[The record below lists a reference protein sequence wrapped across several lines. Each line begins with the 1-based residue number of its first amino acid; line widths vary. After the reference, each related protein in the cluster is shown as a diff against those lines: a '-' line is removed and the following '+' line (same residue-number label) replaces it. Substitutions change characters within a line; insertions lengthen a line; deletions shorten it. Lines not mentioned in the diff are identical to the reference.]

1 MPFLKKAPACQ
12 SETGLTL
19 DGCHERPEAETRPR
33 SPLKCVVKK
42 PRAGIIKREDH
53 TRTAQRK
60 AYQASVSGKMARDMS
75 LWKCCNPDTSG
86 GKWRR
91 SCRDRRDRAFPF
103 TRHALILSRGH

>member
-42 PRAGIIKREDH
+42 PRAGIIKRGSHADGTTQGLSGSRE
-53 TRTAQRK
+53 RK
-60 AYQASVSGKMARDMS
+60 NGPRYEPVEVLQSGHFWRQVAEVMSRPPRSSFSV
-75 LWKCCNPDTSG
+75 
-86 GKWRR
+86 
-91 SCRDRRDRAFPF
+91 
-103 TRHALILSRGH
+103 